1 MKIVIDLGGSH
12 IAIGLVD
19 DNLEIIE
26 KRTYYMNDREA
37 EKLEDYIVKTIKNI
51 IKKLQHVHYYGGAL
65 LCLKRFL
72 FL

>member
-1 MKIVIDLGGSH
+1 MKIGIDLGGSH

-37 EKLEDYIVKTIKNI
+37 EKLEDYIVKSIKEG
-51 IKKLQHVHYYGGAL
+51 IKEITKS
-65 LCLKRFL
+65 KK
-72 FL
+72 